1 MARLRFC
8 FNPYENVPIR
18 APLLSDWL
26 ELCLHG
32 KQECV
37 NKMIE
42 MTDDLFLNGANSRY
56 LKWFAGGV
64 GELKSRTR
72 VGGARVYLFRVDE
85 DTFTL
90 TRAECKNEKNA
101 DEQLI
106 DWTWEVSALFHQ
118 GYEVFL

>member
-1 MARLRFC
+1 MARLYLC
-8 FNPYENVPIR
+8 FNPYEPKPKR

-42 MTDDLFLNGANSRY
+42 MVEDLHSDGVESRY

-64 GELKSRTR
+64 GELKSRTPI
-72 VGGARVYLFRVDE
+72 GGARVYFFRIGEE
-85 DTFTL
+85 DFAL
-90 TRAECKNEKNA
+90 TRAECKKESVA
-101 DEQLI
+101 DQQLI
-106 DWTWEVSALFHQ
+106 DWTFEVATLYKQ
-118 GYEVFL
+118 DVEVFL